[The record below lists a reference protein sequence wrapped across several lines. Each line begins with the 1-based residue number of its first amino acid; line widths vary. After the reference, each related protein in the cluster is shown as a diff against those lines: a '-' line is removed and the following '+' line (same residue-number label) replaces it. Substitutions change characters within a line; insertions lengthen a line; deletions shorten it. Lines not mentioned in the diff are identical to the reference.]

1 MHGGPD
7 IETPPDLTP
16 PELTPPALK
25 TDAPTEFGVRA
36 HELLR
41 QLTGHPD
48 ATLRPSQLEAIE
60 ALAGHRQRVL
70 LVQRTGWGKSAVYF
84 ITTKLLRDQGAGPTL
99 LVSPL
104 LALMR
109 NQIDAAGRMGLR
121 AATLNSSNTAEWP
134 AVRAAI
140 AADEIDVLL
149 VSPERFANAGFR
161 EEVLPIVSPRSG
173 LLVVD
178 EAHCISDWGHDF
190 RPDYR
195 RIVGILDLLPKGV
208 PVLCC
213 TATANDRVVADI
225 EHQLGDDLVV
235 LRGPLARAGLSLH
248 VLELP
253 SQAQRLAWLAEQV
266 PHLPGTGIIYCLTVR
281 DTGIVADWLQ
291 TNGVDAIAYSGGD
304 TDEHRAEVERR
315 LLANEVK
322 VVVATSALGMGFDK
336 PDLAFVIHYQAPGS
350 SIAYYQQVGRAG
362 RGLDESL
369 GVLLRGAEDVDIQDW
384 FINMAFPPPDIT
396 DRVLGALSEKPGYIG
411 LAELEKRVNLGRSRL
426 QVLLKVLEV
435 EGAVDANGQKYRR
448 TAEPWHYDEHRIA
461 GVTAQRKVEQQQMRD
476 YAATDGCRM
485 AFLQR
490 LLDDPDPATCGR
502 CDTCRGVS
510 LPGVSPA
517 LVEAAR
523 RHLCAAPLSIEA
535 RKQWPFKVDDS
546 TKIPLDQRVEDGRA
560 LCRWGDG
567 GWSDLMRRGQR
578 EGRFDDELVD
588 AAVAFIRAWGPT
600 PSPTWITWVPSI
612 RSPTLVADLAHRLGE
627 RLGLPAIETVTKFR
641 ETKPQRQMANSAQQV
656 NNVGGAFETGPDGRP
671 EPVLLVDDTVA
682 SRWTITTVGS
692 LLRQAGCPAVHPFV
706 LADTGGT

>member
-1 MHGGPD
+1 MPADAELTVATLDSDGPD
-7 IETPPDLTP
+7 ATFGERAEALLR
-16 PELTPPALK
+16 ELTGNA
-25 TDAPTEFGVRA
+25 
-36 HELLR
+36 
-41 QLTGHPD
+41 D
-48 ATLRPSQLEAIE
+48 ATLRPSQLEAIST
-60 ALAGHRQRVL
+60 LARDRRRVL

-109 NQIDAAGRMGLR
+109 NQIQAAARMGLR
-121 AATLNSSNTAEWP
+121 AATLNSSNIDEWA

-140 AADEIDVLL
+140 DADEIDVLL

-161 EEVLPIVSPRSG
+161 AEVLPVVSPRSG

-195 RIVGILDLLPKGV
+195 RIVAILEVLPDGV

-225 EHQLGDDLVV
+225 EHQLGDNLAV
-235 LRGPLARAGLSLH
+235 LRGPLAREGLALH
-248 VLELP
+248 VLDLP
-253 SQAQRLAWLAEQV
+253 AQAQRLAWLAERV
-266 PHLPGTGIIYCLTVR
+266 PELPGTGIVYCLTVR
-281 DTGIVADWLQ
+281 DTGIVAGWLRS
-291 TNGVDAIAYSGGD
+291 NGIDAVAYSGGD
-304 TDEHRAEVERR
+304 DDEHRAEVERR

-384 FINMAFPPPDIT
+384 FITMAFPPPDVT
-396 DRVLGALSEKPGYIG
+396 DRVLGYLADTPGLVG
-411 LAELEKRVNLGRSRL
+411 LAELEKQVNLGRSRL
-426 QVLLKVLEV
+426 TVLLKVLEV
-435 EGAVDANGQKYRR
+435 EGAVVATGQKYRR
-448 TAEPWHYDEHRIA
+448 TNEPWHYDQARIA
-461 GVTAQRKVEQQQMRD
+461 GVTAQRRAEQQQMRD
-476 YAATDGCRM
+476 YATTTECRM

-490 LLDDPDPATCGR
+490 LLDDPTPTDCGR
-502 CDTCRGVS
+502 CDRCRDIS
-510 LPGVSPA
+510 LAGVSPG

-523 RHLCAAPLSIEA
+523 RHLCDAPLGIEP
-535 RKQWPFKVDDS
+535 RKQWPFRVDDS
-546 TKIPLDQRVEDGRA
+546 TKIPVDQRVDEGRA

-567 GWSDLMRRGQR
+567 GWSDLVRRAQHDGHI
-578 EGRFDDELVD
+578 DNELLD
-588 AAVAFIRAWGPT
+588 AATAFVTSWSPE
-600 PSPTWITWVPSI
+600 PVPTWVTWVPSL
-612 RSPTLVADLAHRLGE
+612 RNPTLTAELARLLAE
-627 RLGLPAIETVTKFR
+627 RLSLPAVEAITKFR

-656 NNVGGAFETGPDGRP
+656 NNVGGAFEVTGSLPDG
-671 EPVLLVDDTVA
+671 PVLLIDDTVA
-682 SRWTITTVGS
+682 SRWTLATVGS
-692 LLRQAGCPAVHPFV
+692 LLRQAGCPTVHPFV
-706 LADTGGT
+706 LADTSGS